1 MEKPGNIQESKN
13 GKHDR
18 MVTQYIDTRFPEGHG
33 VEFSEESIPDK
44 ITLLF
49 GANQQTTLYLQSV
62 DSLSKEHFGDRL
74 YPSLNGRP
82 INPSVDY
89 VIYDP
94 LSSGRGIK
102 GLRIG
107 EEVKIG
113 RDYEH
118 GGELVFPEL
127 RNDETIPDEGDYFRA
142 SLGEDGRLILQ
153 FLQEPYGSIQ
163 YDIPEEQAF
172 GWGKLEPYSSLSPE
186 EDANTIE
193 DGVAPEGVVRLLKG
207 KMLDDVVQFE
217 RNHKES
223 TDRFSR
229 NARILEGAITQ
240 MDVLVNELLI
250 NSRVNRSQ
258 SDKEGIR
265 NNFYRHIIP
274 AKRVASNESELTR
287 GEGLQTAE
295 FKESIEN
302 SVREA
307 ESVRVGIR
315 DEERSQYIGRLLKSV
330 VDEVSEISTRYIG
343 LANVTGEVSPSFMQI
358 ECLVDKML
366 NDNWGM
372 EHYLSRIKQHIN
384 KIRDNLNT
392 ISRLKLN
399 QSSSLE
405 EIKRLLS
412 DEWL

>member
-1 MEKPGNIQESKN
+1 MEELGNIQESKN

-172 GWGKLEPYSSLSPE
+172 GWGKLESHLSLSSE
-186 EDANTIE
+186 EDANTSE
-193 DGVAPEGVVRLLKG
+193 DGAIPEGAIRLLKG
-207 KMLDDVVQFE
+207 KMIADVVQFE
-217 RNHKES
+217 RKY
-223 TDRFSR
+223 
-229 NARILEGAITQ
+229 
-240 MDVLVNELLI
+240 
-250 NSRVNRSQ
+250 
-258 SDKEGIR
+258 K
-265 NNFYRHIIP
+265 
-274 AKRVASNESELTR
+274 
-287 GEGLQTAE
+287 
-295 FKESIEN
+295 
-302 SVREA
+302 
-307 ESVRVGIR
+307 
-315 DEERSQYIGRLLKSV
+315 
-330 VDEVSEISTRYIG
+330 
-343 LANVTGEVSPSFMQI
+343 
-358 ECLVDKML
+358 
-366 NDNWGM
+366 
-372 EHYLSRIKQHIN
+372 
-384 KIRDNLNT
+384 
-392 ISRLKLN
+392 
-399 QSSSLE
+399 
-405 EIKRLLS
+405 
-412 DEWL
+412 

>member
-13 GKHDR
+13 GEHDR

-33 VEFSEESIPDK
+33 VEFSKENIPGE

-49 GANQQTTLYLQSV
+49 GANQQTRLYLLSV
-62 DSLSKEHFGDRL
+62 DSLPKKNYGRST
-74 YPSLNGRP
+74 YPTLNDQP

-102 GLRIG
+102 GLRIR

-172 GWGKLEPYSSLSPE
+172 GWGKLEPHSSLSPE

-193 DGVAPEGVVRLLKG
+193 DGATPEGVVRLLKG
-207 KMLDDVVQFE
+207 KMIADVVQFE
-217 RNHKES
+217 RKHKER
-223 TDRFSR
+223 TDQFSR
-229 NARILEGAITQ
+229 HARTLEGAITQ
-240 MDVLVNELLI
+240 IEGLVNELLI
-250 NSRVNRSQ
+250 NSRVNRSR
-258 SDKEGIR
+258 SDKEVIR
-265 NNFYRHIIP
+265 HGFYQHITP
-274 AKRVASNESELTR
+274 ARKIASNESELT
-287 GEGLQTAE
+287 GDEGLWIAE
-295 FKESIEN
+295 FQESIEN
-302 SVREA
+302 SVSETG
-307 ESVRVGIR
+307 SVRVGIM
-315 DEERSQYIGRLLKSV
+315 DEERSQHIGRLLNRV
-330 VDEVSEISTRYIG
+330 VDEMSEISDGSIG
-343 LANVTGEVSPSFMQI
+343 LTTVTGEVLTNFMQI

>member
-1 MEKPGNIQESKN
+1 MERPGNTQESQN
-13 GKHDR
+13 DEHDR
-18 MVTQYIDTRFPEGHG
+18 MVTQYIDTRFTEGHG
-33 VEFSEESIPDK
+33 VEFSKESIPDK

-49 GANQQTTLYLQSV
+49 GANQQTTLYVQSV

-74 YPSLNGRP
+74 YPSLDGRP

-89 VIYDP
+89 IIYNP

-113 RDYEH
+113 RDYEY

-142 SLGEDGRLILQ
+142 SLGEDSRLILQ

-172 GWGKLEPYSSLSPE
+172 GWGKLEAHSSLSPE
-186 EDANTIE
+186 EDANTSE
-193 DGVAPEGVVRLLKG
+193 DGAAPEGAVRLLKG
-207 KMLDDVVQFE
+207 KMLADVVQFE
-217 RNHKES
+217 RRYEER
-223 TDRFSR
+223 TDQFRR
-229 NARILEGAITQ
+229 HARTLEGAITQ
-240 MDVLVNELLI
+240 VEGLVNKLLI
-250 NSRVNRSQ
+250 NSRGNRSR

-265 NNFYRHIIP
+265 NNFYQHIIP

-287 GEGLQTAE
+287 GEVLRTTE
-295 FKESIEN
+295 FQESIEN
-302 SVREA
+302 VVSEA
-307 ESVRVGIR
+307 RSVRVGIV
-315 DEERSQYIGRLLKSV
+315 DEERSQHIGRLLNGV
-330 VDEVSEISTRYIG
+330 VDEMSEISDGSIG
-343 LANVTGEVSPSFMQI
+343 LTTATGEVSTSFMQI
-358 ECLVDKML
+358 ELLVDGML

-372 EHYLSRIKQHIN
+372 EYYLSRIKQHIN

-392 ISRLKLN
+392 ISRLKHN

>member
-13 GKHDR
+13 SKHDR

-62 DSLSKEHFGDRL
+62 DSLPKKNYGRST
-74 YPSLNGRP
+74 YPTLNDQP

-107 EEVKIG
+107 EEVKIS

-118 GGELVFPEL
+118 GGELIFPEL

-172 GWGKLEPYSSLSPE
+172 GWGKLEPHSSLLPE
-186 EDANTIE
+186 EDVNTGE
-193 DGVAPEGVVRLLKG
+193 DGTTPEGVIRLIKD

-223 TDRFSR
+223 TDRFSC

-302 SVREA
+302 SVSKTG
-307 ESVRVGIR
+307 SVRVGIV
-315 DEERSQYIGRLLKSV
+315 DEERSQHIGRLLNGV
-330 VDEVSEISTRYIG
+330 VDEMSEISDGSIG
-343 LANVTGEVSPSFMQI
+343 LTTATGEVSTNFMRI
-358 ECLVDKML
+358 EHLVDEML

-372 EHYLSRIKQHIN
+372 EYYLSGIKQHIN

-392 ISRLKLN
+392 ISRLKHN

-405 EIKRLLS
+405 ELKRLLS
-412 DEWL
+412 AEWL

>member
-1 MEKPGNIQESKN
+1 VEKPGNIQEPKD
-13 GKHDR
+13 GEHGR
-18 MVTQYIDTRFPEGHG
+18 MVTQCIDMRFTKGHG
-33 VEFSEESIPDK
+33 VEFSKENIPDE

-49 GANQQTTLYLQSV
+49 GANQQTRLYLLSV
-62 DSLSKEHFGDRL
+62 DSLPKKNYGRST
-74 YPSLNGRP
+74 YPTLNDQP

-107 EEVKIG
+107 EEVKIS

-163 YDIPEEQAF
+163 YDIPEEKAF
-172 GWGKLEPYSSLSPE
+172 GWGKLESHLSLSSE
-186 EDANTIE
+186 EDVNTGE
-193 DGVAPEGVVRLLKG
+193 DGITPEGVIRLIKD

-223 TDRFSR
+223 TDRFSC

-302 SVREA
+302 SVSETG
-307 ESVRVGIR
+307 SVRVGIM
-315 DEERSQYIGRLLKSV
+315 DEECSQHIGRLLKSV

-343 LANVTGEVSPSFMQI
+343 LANVTGEVSTNFMQI
-358 ECLVDKML
+358 EHLVDKML

>member
-1 MEKPGNIQESKN
+1 MEKLGNIQESKN

-240 MDVLVNELLI
+240 IEGLVNKLLM
-250 NSRVNRSQ
+250 NSRENGSR
-258 SDKEGIR
+258 SDKEVIR
-265 NNFYRHIIP
+265 NGFYRHITP
-274 AKRVASNESELTR
+274 ARRIASNESELTR

-302 SVREA
+302 SVSKTG
-307 ESVRVGIR
+307 SVRVGIV
-315 DEERSQYIGRLLKSV
+315 DEERSQHIGRLLNGV
-330 VDEVSEISTRYIG
+330 VDEMSEISDGSIG
-343 LANVTGEVSPSFMQI
+343 LTTATGELSTSFMQI
-358 ECLVDKML
+358 EPLVDGML

-372 EHYLSRIKQHIN
+372 EYYLSRIKQHIN

>member
-13 GKHDR
+13 GEHDR

-33 VEFSEESIPDK
+33 VEFSKENIPDE

-49 GANQQTTLYLQSV
+49 GANQQTRLYLLSV
-62 DSLSKEHFGDRL
+62 DSLPKKNYGRST
-74 YPSLNGRP
+74 YPTLNDQP

-113 RDYEH
+113 RNYEH

-172 GWGKLEPYSSLSPE
+172 GWGKLEPRPSLSSE
-186 EDANTIE
+186 EDANTSE
-193 DGVAPEGVVRLLKG
+193 DGATPEGAIRLLKD
-207 KMLDDVVQFE
+207 KMLADVVQFE
-217 RNHKES
+217 RKHKER
-223 TDRFSR
+223 TDQFSR
-229 NARILEGAITQ
+229 YARTLEGAITQ
-240 MDVLVNELLI
+240 IEGLVNELLI
-250 NSRVNRSQ
+250 NSRVNRSR
-258 SDKEGIR
+258 SDKEVIR
-265 NNFYRHIIP
+265 HGFYQHITP
-274 AKRVASNESELTR
+274 ARKIASNESELT
-287 GEGLQTAE
+287 GDEGLWIAE
-295 FKESIEN
+295 FQESIEN
-302 SVREA
+302 SVSETG
-307 ESVRVGIR
+307 SVRVGIM
-315 DEERSQYIGRLLKSV
+315 DEECSQHIGRLLNGV
-330 VDEVSEISTRYIG
+330 VDEMSEISDGSIG
-343 LANVTGEVSPSFMQI
+343 LTTATGEVSTSFMQI
-358 ECLVDKML
+358 ELLVDGML

-372 EHYLSRIKQHIN
+372 EYYLSRIKQHIN

-392 ISRLKLN
+392 ISRLKHN

-405 EIKRLLS
+405 ELKRLLS
-412 DEWL
+412 AEWL

>member
-1 MEKPGNIQESKN
+1 MEKPGNTQEPKD
-13 GKHDR
+13 GEYGR
-18 MVTQYIDTRFPEGHG
+18 MVTQYIDTRFTEGHG

-62 DSLSKEHFGDRL
+62 DSLPKKNYGRST
-74 YPSLNGRP
+74 YPTLNDQA

-172 GWGKLEPYSSLSPE
+172 GWGKLEPHSSLSPE
-186 EDANTIE
+186 EDANTRE
-193 DGVAPEGVVRLLKG
+193 DGATPEGVIRLIKD
-207 KMLDDVVQFE
+207 KMLADVVQFE
-217 RNHKES
+217 RKHKES

-229 NARILEGAITQ
+229 NARMLEGAITQ
-240 MDVLVNELLI
+240 IEGLVNELLI

-295 FKESIEN
+295 FQESIEN
-302 SVREA
+302 SVSKTG
-307 ESVRVGIR
+307 SVRVGIV
-315 DEERSQYIGRLLKSV
+315 DEERSQHIGRLLNGV
-330 VDEVSEISTRYIG
+330 VDEMSEISDGSIG
-343 LANVTGEVSPSFMQI
+343 LTTATGEVSTNFMQI
-358 ECLVDKML
+358 ERLADEML

-372 EHYLSRIKQHIN
+372 EYYLSGIKQHIN

-392 ISRLKLN
+392 ISRLKLK

-412 DEWL
+412 DE

>member
-1 MEKPGNIQESKN
+1 VEKPGNIQEPKD
-13 GKHDR
+13 GEHGR
-18 MVTQYIDTRFPEGHG
+18 MVTQCIDMRFTKGHG
-33 VEFSEESIPDK
+33 VEFSKENIPDE

-49 GANQQTTLYLQSV
+49 GANQQTRLYLLSV
-62 DSLSKEHFGDRL
+62 DSLPKKNYGRST
-74 YPSLNGRP
+74 YPTLNDQP

-107 EEVKIG
+107 EEVKIS

-118 GGELVFPEL
+118 GGEFVFPEL

-172 GWGKLEPYSSLSPE
+172 GWGKLESHLSLSSE
-186 EDANTIE
+186 EDVNTGE
-193 DGVAPEGVVRLLKG
+193 DGTTPEGVIRLIKD

-265 NNFYRHIIP
+265 NNFYRHMIP
-274 AKRVASNESELTR
+274 AKRVALNESELTR

-302 SVREA
+302 SVSETG
-307 ESVRVGIR
+307 SVRVGIM
-315 DEERSQYIGRLLKSV
+315 DEECSQHIGRLLKSV
-330 VDEVSEISTRYIG
+330 VDEVSEISTRYIS
-343 LANVTGEVSPSFMQI
+343 LANVTGEVSTNFMQI
-358 ECLVDKML
+358 EHLVDKML

>member
-1 MEKPGNIQESKN
+1 MEELGNIQESKN

-240 MDVLVNELLI
+240 IEGLVNKLLM
-250 NSRVNRSQ
+250 NSRENGSR
-258 SDKEGIR
+258 SDKEVIR
-265 NNFYRHIIP
+265 NGFYRHITP
-274 AKRVASNESELTR
+274 ARRIASNESELTR

-302 SVREA
+302 SVSKTG
-307 ESVRVGIR
+307 SVRVGIV
-315 DEERSQYIGRLLKSV
+315 DEERSQHIGRLLNGV
-330 VDEVSEISTRYIG
+330 VDEMSEISDGSIG
-343 LANVTGEVSPSFMQI
+343 LTTATGEVSTSFMQI
-358 ECLVDKML
+358 EPLVDGML

-372 EHYLSRIKQHIN
+372 EYYPSRIKQHIN

>member
-1 MEKPGNIQESKN
+1 VEKLGNIQESKN

-240 MDVLVNELLI
+240 IEGLVNKLLM
-250 NSRVNRSQ
+250 NSRENGSR
-258 SDKEGIR
+258 SDKEVIR
-265 NNFYRHIIP
+265 NGFYRHITP
-274 AKRVASNESELTR
+274 ARRIASNESELTR

-302 SVREA
+302 SVSKTG
-307 ESVRVGIR
+307 SVRVGIV
-315 DEERSQYIGRLLKSV
+315 DEERSQHIGRLLNGV
-330 VDEVSEISTRYIG
+330 VDEMSEISDGSIG
-343 LANVTGEVSPSFMQI
+343 LTTATGELSTSFMQI
-358 ECLVDKML
+358 EPLVDGML

-372 EHYLSRIKQHIN
+372 EYYLSRIKQHIN

>member
-1 MEKPGNIQESKN
+1 
-13 GKHDR
+13 

-62 DSLSKEHFGDRL
+62 DSLPKKNYGRST
-74 YPSLNGRP
+74 YPTLNDQP

-107 EEVKIG
+107 EEVKIS

-118 GGELVFPEL
+118 GGELIFPEL

-172 GWGKLEPYSSLSPE
+172 GWGKLEPHSSLLPE
-186 EDANTIE
+186 EDVNTGE
-193 DGVAPEGVVRLLKG
+193 DGTTPEGVIRLIKD

-223 TDRFSR
+223 TDRFSC

-302 SVREA
+302 SVSKTG
-307 ESVRVGIR
+307 SVRVGIV
-315 DEERSQYIGRLLKSV
+315 DEERSQHIGRLLNGV
-330 VDEVSEISTRYIG
+330 VDEMSEISDGSIG
-343 LANVTGEVSPSFMQI
+343 LTTATGEVSTNFMRI
-358 ECLVDKML
+358 EHLVDEML

-372 EHYLSRIKQHIN
+372 EYYLSGIKQHIN

-392 ISRLKLN
+392 ISRLKHN

-405 EIKRLLS
+405 ELKRLLS
-412 DEWL
+412 AEWL